1 MAVNEIKTVLTLDDV
16 SFAGKL
22 NKAQSNLL
30 KFSAVGATIGAITTA
45 AAIATAKWNSELG
58 NNAAK
63 AGASVKEF
71 SSLSVAAKKFGVETN
86 DLTKAIST
94 LNTATPEVEKKLK
107 LLGITVRD
115 ASGFRQGSDVF
126 LDLADKISK
135 LKTPAEQSAM
145 AMAALG
151 EDGAKLLPLL
161 SQGRDGFLSAQLAAQ
176 KYGLTVGDDAV
187 KASEE
192 FNRQTGEISM
202 ALQGAT
208 QALGNAAIEFA
219 NSTGAAQGLAD
230 AIAGVTRWFN
240 DLSPST
246 QRVIMVI
253 IGAAAAV
260 ATLTAAL
267 VAISAIA
274 PAIGEAFK
282 IMLGPVGLVIAG
294 VAAVVGV
301 VAYLAASNKTATQAA
316 DDFVNAQNK
325 QIQKSK
331 DLENT
336 LSALSKKTQLNSED
350 QKTLAKAKQD
360 LSAQAEALGKKLNV
374 EAMSLRELTAAA
386 KEFTTLTKE
395 QSVKQLA
402 EQIAEQ
408 KGVLAVQLQSLAQL
422 ARGGAESRA
431 FIELRDAVV
440 EREKAIKRLIAA
452 KKELEEADKR
462 PAAGGTR
469 PPGEVMKA
477 VAPEVLYKDDIRA
490 ALDEIDTAREK
501 YALAQEFRDKKGSAA
516 ATEYARRLEELTNK
530 QKQGQADAT
539 SNIQQTAT
547 AYAKAVDKIAS
558 KVGQVIGA
566 ISGIT
571 DAIASS
577 SRYSAEVAA
586 RDAEIDAIRSARL
599 YEEQKTALEKSYDDK
614 LNALKNGEKNL
625 TLAMENEISQR
636 LLLADEEYQ
645 AEKARIEQA
654 YADKLA
660 AAELDYQMTLE
671 KNARDAAFLEQKRL
685 NESVINANWDAFKKA
700 QELAL
705 QNELNAAAK
714 GFADKQKNINAEG
727 KTKIEMQS
735 ESSALEM
742 QKIEDEKNAALA
754 SLDAARTE
762 QTKAEEKRRL
772 QIQYDAAMDEYNQ
785 TIAVKSAATIASGI
799 AGAAQA
805 FASLAAIPFIG
816 LALGAAAAAVIMGAT
831 VASVANMNRQKPVKP
846 AGLLAEK
853 GGMVEGPRHSGGGVD
868 INAEGGELIMPRD
881 VTQAFLRTKAEESG
895 GNRIDLSGNFNFYGA
910 GSMDDFIDMLEE
922 KLTGRILRTGAA

>member
-1 MAVNEIKTVLTLDDV
+1 MAVNEIKTILTLDDI

-22 NKAQSNLL
+22 NKAQGQLL

-45 AAIATAKWNSELG
+45 AAIATAKWNTELAT
-58 NNAAK
+58 NAQK

-71 SSLSVAAKKFGVETN
+71 SALSVAAKKFNVETN

-94 LNTATPEVEKKLK
+94 LNTATPEVEKNLRR
-107 LLGITVRD
+107 LGITVRD
-115 ASGFRQGSDVF
+115 SGGFRQGSDVF
-126 LDLADKISK
+126 LDLADKIAK
-135 LKTPAEQSAM
+135 LKTPAEQSAA

-151 EDGAKLLPLL
+151 EDGAKLLPIL

-176 KYGLTVGDDAV
+176 KYGLTVSEDAV

-192 FNRQTGEISM
+192 FNRQAGEITM

-230 AIAGVTRWFN
+230 AIAGVTAWFN

-246 QRVIMVI
+246 QRVIMTVI
-253 IGAAAAV
+253 GVTAAIAA
-260 ATLTAAL
+260 LTAAL
-267 VAISAIA
+267 VAVSAIA
-274 PAIGEAFK
+274 PAIGAAFS

-294 VAAVVGV
+294 VSAVVGV
-301 VAYLAASNKTATQAA
+301 VAYLAASNKTASQSAN
-316 DDFVNAQNK
+316 DFIAAQNK
-325 QIQKSK
+325 QVAKSK
-331 DLENT
+331 ELEST
-336 LSALSKKTQLNSED
+336 LSALSKKTQLNSQD
-350 QKTLAKAKQD
+350 QQLLAKAKRD
-360 LSAQAEALGKKLNV
+360 LAAQAEALGRKLDV
-374 EAMSLRELTAAA
+374 EALSLRELSAAA
-386 KEFTTLTKE
+386 KEFSALTKE
-395 QSVKQLA
+395 QSVKQLS

-408 KGVLAVQLQSLAQL
+408 KAVLAVQLQSLGQL

-431 FIELRDAVV
+431 FIELREAVV

-452 KKELEEADKR
+452 KKELEESEKR
-462 PAAGGTR
+462 PVTSAR
-469 PPGEVMKA
+469 PPPIDARKFY
-477 VAPEVLYKDDIRA
+477 PELQYKDEILSA
-490 ALDEIDTAREK
+490 IDEIDTAQEK
-501 YALAQEFRDKKGSAA
+501 YALAQKFRLADGSIDAEKYNRA
-516 ATEYARRLEELTNK
+516 LEDLANK
-530 QKQGQADAT
+530 QKQKQIEAT
-539 SNIQQTAT
+539 SSTAQVAT

-558 KVGQVIGA
+558 KVGQVISA

-571 DAIASS
+571 NAIASA
-577 SRYSAEVAA
+577 SRYAAEVAA

-599 YEEQKTALEKSYDDK
+599 YEEQKTALEKSYDEK
-614 LNALKNGEKNL
+614 LNALKNGEKSL
-625 TLAMENEISQR
+625 TLAMESEISQR

-700 QELAL
+700 QEMAL
-705 QNELNAAAK
+705 QNELTAAAK
-714 GFADKQKNINAEG
+714 GFADKQKAINAEG
-727 KTKIEMQS
+727 KTKIEAQT

-742 QKIEDEKNAALA
+742 QRIEDEKNAALA
-754 SLDAARTE
+754 ALDAQRTE

-785 TIAVKSAATIASGI
+785 TIAVKVAATIATGI

-805 FASLAAIPFIG
+805 FAGMTGATLGFG
-816 LALGAAAAAVIMGAT
+816 VGAAAAVAGLVLAST
-831 VASVANMNRQKPVKP
+831 AASVANLIKQKPVKP
-846 AGLLAEK
+846 AGLLAED
-853 GGMVEGPRHSGGGVD
+853 GGLIKGPRHSQGGVD
-868 INAEGGELIMPRD
+868 VNAEGGELIMPRD
-881 VTQAFLRTKAEESG
+881 VSRAFLRMQSEENSG
-895 GNRIDLSGNFNFYGA
+895 EKIVLSGTYNFYGT
-910 GSMDDFIDMLEE
+910 GGMEEFIDMLEE